1 MSLELELIIIFMF
14 ILKGPPLPPPKD
26 KVTPFSKNQCLEK
39 RPHLIFRL
47 IWKTC

>member
-1 MSLELELIIIFMF
+1 MSLELELIIIFIF
-14 ILKGPPLPPPKD
+14 ILKAPPPPKD

-39 RPHLIFRL
+39 RPYLIFRL